1 MPKLLGQLHTCW
13 STTLCIC
20 RLEELWNALENLSES
35 CGEKSFFVALAALA
49 ATASFAQ
56 SSVTIS
62 GLIDTAYV
70 DTNNK
75 PGTADTKGLGANGS
89 ATTVLTIA
97 GTEDLGGG
105 LKANFQLQ
113 LTPDFINGAG
123 VEGTTAATT
132 ASGDPLAYKTSTI
145 GTGQQAFVGLSGNF
159 GAIKAGRVNTNALDA
174 WGVGSVFGT
183 AIGSGYG
190 SNGNIYTRYSATANA
205 TAQSAPTRFNGAV
218 RYESPVFNG
227 FSGSVLYVPK
237 ATDTD
242 AQSVSDIGL
251 RYSNGPLNV
260 MYANQTIKQDGTAA
274 TSFTTGTTAGLTTGT
289 SNKLN
294 ILSANYTIGAATVY
308 GAYWTEKQ
316 NTATAVDAKSYMLGA
331 KYVMGATTLM
341 ASMGNNNDKTAANVD
356 KKIYGLGADYALSK
370 RTALY
375 ARYDVRDADSVSAA
389 DDKTKRTA
397 IGVRHTF

>member
-1 MPKLLGQLHTCW
+1 M
-13 STTLCIC
+13 
-20 RLEELWNALENLSES
+20 
-35 CGEKSFFVALAALA
+35 
-49 ATASFAQ
+49 
-56 SSVTIS
+56 TIS
-62 GLIDTAYV
+62 GLIDTAYI
-70 DTNNK
+70 DTDNK

-89 ATTVLTIA
+89 ATTVLNIA

-123 VEGTTAATT
+123 VEGTTVN
-132 ASGDPLAYKTSTI
+132 GTSSV

-159 GAIKAGRVNTNALDA
+159 GTVKLGRVNTNALDA

-190 SNGNIYTRYSATANA
+190 SNGNIYTRYSATGTA

-227 FSGSVLYVPK
+227 FSGSVLVVPK
-237 ATDTD
+237 AKDTD
-242 AQSVSDIGL
+242 VQSVTDIGL
-251 RYSNGPLNV
+251 RYTNGPLNV
-260 MYANQTIKQDGTAA
+260 MYASQTIKQDGAVT
-274 TSFTTGTTAGLTTGT
+274 TSFTTGTGTTLALAAGEK
-289 SNKLN
+289 NKLN
-294 ILSANYTIGAATVY
+294 ILSANYTFGAATVY

-316 NTATAVDAKSYMLGA
+316 AAAVDAKSYMLGG
-331 KYVMGATTLM
+331 KYVIGATTLM
-341 ASMGNNNDKTAANVD
+341 ASVGNNNDKLTANVD

-397 IGVRHTF
+397 FGVRHTF